1 MSNNNEKLEGEVMIQ
16 WMMARFKQTR
26 AEALASMPPEVRKNF
41 DTKGNEFLNKHL
53 EIIHTGE

>member
-26 AEALASMPPEVRKNF
+26 AEALASMPAEVRKNF
-41 DTKGNEFLNKHL
+41 DAKGNEFLNKHL